1 MKKLAISIIGFIL
14 FVIGLFSALD
24 DLGFVVEVTDEY
36 LANPQNVT
44 AIVDISTSALP
55 HLIHGMV
62 ISAVILAIFG
72 AVIGVIKQL

>member
-1 MKKLAISIIGFIL
+1 MKKLAVSIISFIL

-24 DLGFVVEVTDEY
+24 ELGFVVEVTDEY
-36 LANPQNVT
+36 LANPQNAT
-44 AIVDISTSALP
+44 AIVDISTRTLP
-55 HLIHGMV
+55 HLIQGMV